1 MKKLRNLEGWMYP
14 GTQALMFFRI
24 NWKIVFSFKNM
35 QVWFIIIRVRG
46 DLLKIEKTGKTLG
59 KTDTNTN

>member
-1 MKKLRNLEGWMYP
+1 
-14 GTQALMFFRI
+14 
-24 NWKIVFSFKNM
+24 M

-46 DLLKIEKTGKTLG
+46 DFLKIEKTGKTLG